1 MPVRSPKS
9 ATWLARAGTRPWS
22 SSAVGRRV
30 RARVNSS
37 SMAWVA
43 SVWISLSSERSPG
56 GTSWPAAC
64 RRSRIAV
71 RAWLTSSCRSW
82 AMRARSSSCA
92 RMTARPP
99 STRSSSRRVSMRL
112 KSAVR
117 RWISRGAVWWALA
130 RWPGEARSTRSIVW
144 ISRSSGASRRLSRS
158 VFEQHRADDR
168 EGDQQHPLRSRRRR
182 RRFGREQGGDDRRR
196 GDEAGVDRQD
206 LGEEGARTHSR
217 TFIGRMRSS
226 R

>member
-9 ATWLARAGTRPWS
+9 ATWLASAGTRPWS
-22 SSAVGRRV
+22 SSAVGRSV
-30 RARVNSS
+30 RASVNSS
-37 SMAWVA
+37 SIAWVA

-144 ISRSSGASRRLSRS
+144 IRRSSGASRRLSRI
-158 VFEQHRADDR
+158 VFSSTALTTASAISSSA
-168 EGDQQHPLRSRRRR
+168 GSPRRRR
-182 RRFGREQGGDDRRR
+182 PSRARASAATIAVAATRP
-196 GDEAGVDRQD
+196 V
-206 LGEEGARTHSR
+206 LTARTWER
-217 TFIGRMRSS
+217 RVRVRICCTLYRQLRL